1 MTTATDCVECSLPGY
16 LINSEGECEEECGDG
31 RRPGATHECDDG
43 NTENGDGCD
52 SFCRIEPNYSCE
64 GGAAS
69 SEDFCTL
76 RTTLLIESVSVTPQ
90 FELIVQLNEA
100 VHFSGRLG

>member
-1 MTTATDCVECSLPGY
+1 M
-16 LINSEGECEEECGDG
+16 
-31 RRPGATHECDDG
+31 
-43 NTENGDGCD
+43 
-52 SFCRIEPNYSCE
+52 
-64 GGAAS
+64 
-69 SEDFCTL
+69 